1 MYALDVYIFFMFKR
15 SRSPKLGPS
24 SWKCFSRRV
33 YFSYSVAQSPF
44 SFSCMSLAAIN
55 RSLAP
60 GCVDSREEDQNV
72 IEESAAVGPAAVALG
87 QTPSNLVS
95 YLCSNQSE

>member
-1 MYALDVYIFFMFKR
+1 MDLV
-15 SRSPKLGPS
+15 LG
-24 SWKCFSRRV
+24 
-33 YFSYSVAQSPF
+33 SVFLVACTSATLWLNRPF

-55 RSLAP
+55 KSLAP